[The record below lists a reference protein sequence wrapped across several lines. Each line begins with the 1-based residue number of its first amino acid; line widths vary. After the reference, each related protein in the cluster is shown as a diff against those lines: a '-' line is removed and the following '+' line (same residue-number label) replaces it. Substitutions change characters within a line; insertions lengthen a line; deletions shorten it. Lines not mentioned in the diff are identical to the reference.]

1 MKYIRYI
8 VRYGLL
14 DKDFY
19 ILDKNMLI
27 SYFKDFNK
35 KTVVYYRP
43 HVEKILYYQLAS

>member
-1 MKYIRYI
+1 MKSIRYI